1 MKRALLIL
9 MALIWL
15 LPSAALAHS
24 TLQTALPAVDATVDV
39 SPERIEMKFDT
50 KIEKLSTFK
59 LFNEAGE
66 QVETGKAEVS
76 SDTMT
81 GTIPAALENGKYTVK
96 WTIIGADSHA
106 VEGEYAFTVDAP
118 VVATPTP
125 TPSEEP
131 SNEPSEQPTEQPS
144 EQPSPTPS
152 ATPEDESHD
161 DIGEVLASPPVLVMI
176 GIVIIAAVIFV
187 VLMRKKSS

>member
-24 TLQTALPAVDATVDV
+24 TLHTALPGVDATVDV

-66 QVETGKAEVS
+66 QLDTGKAEVS
-76 SDTMT
+76 GDTMT
-81 GTIPAALENGKYTVK
+81 GTVPAALDNGKYTVK

-106 VEGEYAFTVDAP
+106 VEGEYAFTVDTP
-118 VVATPTP
+118 VLATPSP

-131 SNEPSEQPTEQPS
+131 SNEPSEQPS
-144 EQPSPTPS
+144 EQPSATPTSTPTP
-152 ATPEDESHD
+152 TDNDSHD
-161 DIGEVLASPPVLVMI
+161 DFAEVLASPPVLVMI
-176 GIVIIAAVIFV
+176 AIVIIAVVIFV

>member
-125 TPSEEP
+125 APSEEP

-152 ATPEDESHD
+152 ATIEEESHD

>member
-1 MKRALLIL
+1 MKRVMLIII
-9 MALIWL
+9 ALIWL
-15 LPSAALAHS
+15 LPSAAMAHS
-24 TLQTALPAVDATVDV
+24 KLQTALPAVDATVDV
-39 SPERIEMKFDT
+39 SPERIEMTFDT

-66 QVETGKAEVS
+66 QIETGKAEVNE
-76 SDTMT
+76 DTMT
-81 GTIPAALENGKYTVK
+81 GSVPAVLENGAYTVE

-106 VEGEYAFTVDAP
+106 VKGEYTFTVDAP
-118 VVATPTP
+118 VQVTPSP

-131 SNEPSEQPTEQPS
+131 TTEPSEQPS
-144 EQPSPTPS
+144 EQPS
-152 ATPEDESHD
+152 ATPTSTPAETDNDSDD

-176 GIVIIAAVIFV
+176 GIVIVAAIIFF